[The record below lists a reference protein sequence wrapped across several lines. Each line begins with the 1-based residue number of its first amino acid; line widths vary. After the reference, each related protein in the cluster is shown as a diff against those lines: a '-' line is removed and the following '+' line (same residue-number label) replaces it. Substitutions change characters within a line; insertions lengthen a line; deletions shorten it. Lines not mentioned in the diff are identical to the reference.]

1 MSETLKLV
9 QSLAKDGRLRIS
21 EHGRDELA
29 ADGIALADIF
39 GGIATAQ
46 VVEDYPEYYKGPSV
60 LCLQRDRAGKPIHAL
75 WGIAARTRNVA
86 TLITAYRP
94 DPARWSDDLLTRKR
108 R

>member
-9 QSLAKDGRLRIS
+9 KSLAEEGRIRIS

-29 ADGIALADIF
+29 ADGIALSDIV
-39 GGIATAQ
+39 GGLTTAQ
-46 VVEDYPEYYKGPSV
+46 VVEDYPEYYKGASV
-60 LCLQRDRAGKPIHAL
+60 LCLQSDGAGKPIHAL
-75 WGIAARTRNVA
+75 WGIAAQTRNIA

-94 DPARWSDDLLTRKR
+94 NPARWTDDLLIRKR